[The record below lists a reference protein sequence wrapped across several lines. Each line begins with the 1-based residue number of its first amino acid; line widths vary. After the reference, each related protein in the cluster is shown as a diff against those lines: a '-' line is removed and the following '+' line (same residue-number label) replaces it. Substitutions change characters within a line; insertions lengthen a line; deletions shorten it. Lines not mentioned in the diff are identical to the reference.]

1 MKCSL
6 LKTNNIFFFLFFI
19 IEISFGQV
27 SAYKEINGTINEGS
41 TSVENVNIINNSTQ
55 IAVVSDEKGM
65 FSIAAKEGDVLVF
78 SSVNLDPL
86 KHRITAED
94 IATKNLLIRM
104 TAKQIELKEV
114 VVNENAN
121 ITAEN
126 LGIIPYGQKKYTPAE
141 RKVYTATSTSVDKVL
156 NAISGRTAM
165 LKKEVAVEKK
175 EALFRKLEYLFD
187 ENYYTERLRIPVD
200 DIKGFQ
206 LFCVEDA
213 DFAVSLN
220 TKNKTMSMFLITD
233 LARKYLTILENEK

>member
-1 MKCSL
+1 MEQS
-6 LKTNNIFFFLFFI
+6 TP
-19 IEISFGQV
+19 IEG
-27 SAYKEINGTINEGS
+27 
-41 TSVENVNIINNSTQ
+41 VNIINNTTQ
-55 IAVVSDEKGM
+55 VATISDSDGN
-65 FSIAAKEGDVLVF
+65 FSIAVREGDVLVF
-78 SSVNLDPL
+78 SAVNLDPL
-86 KHRITAED
+86 KRRITTED
-94 IATKNLLIRM
+94 LASNLLVVKM
-104 TAKQIELKEV
+104 TAKEVELREV

-141 RKVYTATSTSVDKVL
+141 RKVYTATSTSVDKLL

-165 LKKEVAVEKK
+165 LKKEVNVEKK

-187 ENYYTERLRIPVD
+187 ENYYTERLKIPVD
-200 DIKGFQ
+200 YIKGFQ

-213 DFAVSLN
+213 EFAVSLN

>member
-1 MKCSL
+1 MAIVL
-6 LKTNNIFFFLFFI
+6 LVFVQM
-19 IEISFGQV
+19 SFGQKNDSKQLV
-27 SAYKEINGTINEGS
+27 GKVIEQSTPIEG
-41 TSVENVNIINNSTQ
+41 VNVINNTTQ
-55 IAVVSDEKGM
+55 VATVSDSDGN
-65 FSIAAKEGDVLVF
+65 FLITAREGEVLVF
-78 SSVNLDPL
+78 SAVNLEPF
-86 KHRITAED
+86 KRRIVAAD
-94 IATKNLLIRM
+94 FYPNLLTVKM
-104 TAKQIELKEV
+104 TAKEVELKEV
-114 VVNENAN
+114 IVNENAN

-141 RKVYTATSTSVDKVL
+141 RKVYTATSTSVDKLL
-156 NAISGRTAM
+156 NAISGRTTM
-165 LKKEVAVEKK
+165 LKKEVKVEQK
-175 EALFRKLEYLFD
+175 EALFRKLEYLFE

>member
-1 MKCSL
+1 VKISKKITVIML
-6 LKTNNIFFFLFFI
+6 LIFVQI
-19 IEISFGQV
+19 GFGQKNN
-27 SAYKEINGTINEGS
+27 SKELLGRIMEQSTPIEG
-41 TSVENVNIINNSTQ
+41 VNIINNTTQ
-55 IAVVSDEKGM
+55 VATISDSDGN
-65 FSIAAKEGDVLVF
+65 FSIAVREGDVLVF
-78 SSVNLDPL
+78 SAVNLDPL
-86 KHRITAED
+86 KRRITTED
-94 IATKNLLIRM
+94 LASNLLVVKM
-104 TAKQIELKEV
+104 TAKEVELREV

-141 RKVYTATSTSVDKVL
+141 RKVYTANSTSVDKLL

-165 LKKEVAVEKK
+165 LKKEVNVEKK

-187 ENYYTERLRIPVD
+187 ENYYTERLKIPVD
-200 DIKGFQ
+200 YIKGFQ

-213 DFAVSLN
+213 EFAVSLN

>member
-1 MKCSL
+1 M
-6 LKTNNIFFFLFFI
+6 FLVFVQ
-19 IEISFGQV
+19 ISFGQKNDLKQLV
-27 SAYKEINGTINEGS
+27 GKVVEQSTPIEG
-41 TSVENVNIINNSTQ
+41 VNIINNTTQ
-55 IAVVSDEKGM
+55 VATVSDAEGNFLIAVR
-65 FSIAAKEGDVLVF
+65 EGEVLVF
-78 SSVNLDPL
+78 SAVNLEPV
-86 KHRITAED
+86 KRRIVSED
-94 IATKNLLIRM
+94 IYPNVMIVRM
-104 TAKQIELKEV
+104 TAKEVELKEV

-141 RKVYTATSTSVDKVL
+141 RKVYTATSTSVDKLL
-156 NAISGRTAM
+156 NSISGRTAM
-165 LKKEVAVEKK
+165 LKKEANVEKK
-175 EALFRKLEYLFD
+175 EALFRKLEYLFE
-187 ENYYTERLRIPVD
+187 ENYYTQRLRIPVA